1 MPKSHSEDLRWRI
14 VNAYKNGEG
23 SYETL
28 GKRFCVT
35 KRTVQDYVHLERET
49 GDVKPRHR
57 PGNTVVHKLKPE
69 HFEDMDQWLINDPF
83 MTWVQMARKLKDD
96 FDITINHRNVGR
108 RMRERGWR
116 RKKTGAA
123 ARS

>member
-1 MPKSHSEDLRWRI
+1 MPGPNSEDLRWRI

-28 GKRFCVT
+28 AKRFCVGR
-35 KRTVQDYVHLERET
+35 KTVMNYVHLEKET
-49 GDVKPRHR
+49 GDVKPRHY
-57 PGNTVVHKLKPE
+57 PGNTVDHKLDPE
-69 HFEDMDQWLINDPF
+69 HFEHMDQWLIDDPF
-83 MTWVQMARKLKDD
+83 MTWVQMAQKLKDD
-96 FDITINHRNVGR
+96 FDITINRRNVGR